1 MPYDSLADFLEQ
13 LAGRDDLVRIGAEVD
28 PVLEIA
34 EITRRV
40 ALWGGPALLFER
52 VRGQTMAVVTNLL
65 GSEDRV
71 CHALG
76 IDSLAEISA
85 RAETLIEK
93 NTPQNWFDRL
103 KMTPEETGANKFRPK
118 TVKSGPC
125 QQVVRLGRDVDLANL
140 PLLQHWPGESGS
152 SITAGLLLTQD
163 RGDERRQ
170 LTIRPLQALDQN
182 RLAIIDD
189 GHSGFAR
196 HWANHLQAGEKMTAA
211 VILGGDPA
219 AEIAA
224 STELAEGVDAFHMI
238 GLLRGKPVELVKCRT
253 HALEVPAEADL
264 ILEGY
269 FDPQTP
275 AAAIESAGAG
285 GSHYRVPR
293 PAPVLHVTA
302 VTHRGHPICPALVD
316 SGPHGELAALVKT
329 RARLLLPP
337 LRAIAPSLVDLHL
350 PAYGG
355 LDRWAFVSIRK
366 TYAFQARQVAS
377 ALWGSTALKYTKF
390 LVVVDERVNVNDT
403 PSVLAEV
410 GANVAPQR
418 DVFSYDGPAHASD
431 HANSMAP
438 LGRHLGIDATAKIA
452 GEQSGTWPAPLITSA
467 EIEQRVTAR
476 WGEYKLPLPPGG
488 K

>member
-1 MPYDSLADFLEQ
+1 MSYNSLADFLEE
-13 LAGRDDLVRIGAEVD
+13 LAGRDELVRISAEVD
-28 PVLEIA
+28 PLLEIA

-40 ALWGGPALLFER
+40 AKAGGPALLFDR

-65 GSEDRV
+65 GTEHRV

-76 IDSLAEISA
+76 IDSLDEISV

-103 KMTPEETGANKFRPK
+103 KMSPEETGANKFRAK
-118 TVKSGPC
+118 TVKNGPS

-140 PLLQHWPGESGS
+140 PLLKHWPHDSGC

-163 RGDERRQ
+163 RGDERH
-170 LTIRPLQALDQN
+170 LTVRPLQALDHN

-196 HWANHLQAGEKMTAA
+196 HWANHLQAGDKMTAA

-219 AEIAA
+219 AAIAA
-224 STELAEGVDAFHMI
+224 STELTDGVDAFHMI
-238 GLLRGKPVELVKCRT
+238 GLLRGKPVDLVKCRT
-253 HALEVPAEADL
+253 HAMEVPADADL

-269 FDPQTP
+269 LDPEVVP
-275 AAAIESAGAG
+275 AVVESAGIG

-302 VTHRGHPICPALVD
+302 VTHRSHPIFPALID
-316 SGPHGELAALVKT
+316 SGQHGEIGALIKT
-329 RARLLLPP
+329 RSRLLLAP
-337 LRAIAPSLVDLHL
+337 LRAAVPSLIDLHL

-366 TYAFQARQVAS
+366 TYPFQARQVAS
-377 ALWGSTALKYTKF
+377 ALWGSPVLKYTKF
-390 LVVVDERVNVNDT
+390 VVVVDEQVNVHDA

-410 GANVAPQR
+410 GANVAPER
-418 DVFSYDGPAHASD
+418 DVFPYDGPAHASD

-452 GEQSGTWPAPLITSA
+452 GEQSGAWPAPLATSE
-467 EIEQRVTAR
+467 EIKQLVTAR
-476 WGEYKLPLPPGG
+476 WGEYKLPLPAGG